1 MATRN
6 KKFNFRGFVSLYI
19 ALSFLIISISGLML
33 YLAPPGRIAHWSNWT
48 FGALSK
54 GQWQAIHT
62 VFSILFIV
70 MAAFHLYFNWKPII
84 AYFKEKVQTHLRMR
98 REFLFA
104 STAVVGILALTLLQL
119 PPFQPIMDLSESLT
133 NSWSSE
139 EVEPPIPHAELMT
152 INELSI
158 QLQMQPNIVRS
169 QLQTAGIELTED
181 NSVIIQDIADA
192 NDISP
197 ASLYQNITLPGGEQ
211 AVEHSA
217 SSGGAGYGRMTVAQL
232 AEKVNV
238 PAQQAIDRLS
248 AEGIDATAR
257 SNIRELSN
265 DNNLLPIEMVE
276 IIQQK

>member
-1 MATRN
+1 
-6 KKFNFRGFVSLYI
+6 V
-19 ALSFLIISISGLML
+19 
-33 YLAPPGRIAHWSNWT
+33 APPGRIAHWSNWT
-48 FGALSK
+48 LGALSK
-54 GQWQAIHT
+54 EQWQAIHT
-62 VFSILFIV
+62 VFSVLFVI
-70 MAAFHLYFNWKPII
+70 MAGFHLYFNWKPIV
-84 AYFKEKVQTHLRMR
+84 AYFKEKIQTHLKMR
-98 REFLFA
+98 REFLIA
-104 STAVVGILALTLLQL
+104 SSAVVGILALTLLQL

-158 QLQMQPNIVRS
+158 QLQMKPNDVRS

-192 NDISP
+192 NGISP
-197 ASLYQNITLPGGEQ
+197 ATLYQNITLPGGEQ
-211 AVEHSA
+211 AAEQTA

-248 AEGIDATAR
+248 AEGIDATVS

-265 DNNLLPIEMVE
+265 ANNLLPIELVE